1 MKKWTIPIMSLGAVG
16 GSGGGRRARRRQGN
30 AQNGGP
36 APKGGEIIVYN
47 IIFKPA
53 QRKLNKAFNKKF
65 AKYGIKAKMIRSQS
79 GKIANLYKQEL
90 RAGKVRMD
98 AISTADPGMFLSF
111 NRKNQ
116 LTRYCSPHYKDYR
129 DWAVAKDCGYFYH
142 TSWLQYISYNPEL
155 VKGGDIP
162 NSWLDFHKPKWKG
175 KISFGDPKIGG
186 GHYYFVFT
194 MYKLF
199 GARLV
204 HQVARQQRHDGA
216 QPRHHEQQGEIG
228 RAPLRR
234 ESLPCSF
241 AATAPTRAARTRPSK
256 RCSPKKAAHCS
267 SPRWRSPRAAPNPAG
282 AKVLIEWL
290 SSLEGQNV
298 VSDKGKFSLRKDFT
312 SVEGVKLSDLKYH
325 WWDPSEMGQDAGQ
338 MDQGLAQDTDRQLI
352 SLAG

>member
-1 MKKWTIPIMSLGAVG
+1 MKKWTIPIMSLGLSVG
-16 GSGGGRRARRRQGN
+16 LAAGAAHGADKETLKMAAGT
-30 AQNGGP
+30 
-36 APKGGEIIVYN
+36 KGGQIIVYN

-116 LTRYCSPHYKDYR
+116 LTRYCSPNYKDYR

-199 GARLV
+199 GRDWFIKTRDNNAMMVRSHGTTNNKVKSGERHFGVNLSMLV
-204 HQVARQQRHDGA
+204 RRDGPYPGGKNAPIKEVFPKEGGALLVAPMAITKDG
-216 QPRHHEQQGEIG
+216 
-228 RAPLRR
+228 
-234 ESLPCSF
+234 
-241 AATAPTRAARTRPSK
+241 
-256 RCSPKKAAHCS
+256 
-267 SPRWRSPRAAPNPAG
+267 PNPAG
-282 AKVLIEWL
+282 AKVLIDWL
-290 SSLEGQNV
+290 SSLEGQKV

-325 WWDPSEMGQDAGQ
+325 WWDPNE
-338 MDQGLAQDTDRQLI
+338 MDQMRDKWTKD
-352 SLAG
+352 SLKILTGN

>member
-1 MKKWTIPIMSLGAVG
+1 MKKWTLPIISLGLSVG
-16 GSGGGRRARRRQGN
+16 LAASAAHGADKETLKMAAGT
-30 AQNGGP
+30 
-36 APKGGEIIVYN
+36 KGGQVIVYN

-199 GARLV
+199 GRDWFIKSRDNNAMMVRSHGTTNNKVKSGERHFGVNLSMLV
-204 HQVARQQRHDGA
+204 RRDGPYPGGKNAPIKEVFPKEGGALLVAPDGDHQGRP
-216 QPRHHEQQGEIG
+216 QPR
-228 RAPLRR
+228 RR
-234 ESLPCSF
+234 ESADRMAIEPRGPEGGFRQGQVFSAQGFHQRGGREAL
-241 AATAPTRAARTRPSK
+241 RPQIPLVGPE
-256 RCSPKKAAHCS
+256 RDGP
-267 SPRWRSPRAAPNPAG
+267 
-282 AKVLIEWL
+282 
-290 SSLEGQNV
+290 
-298 VSDKGKFSLRKDFT
+298 
-312 SVEGVKLSDLKYH
+312 
-325 WWDPSEMGQDAGQ
+325 DAGQ
-338 MDQGLAQDTDRQLI
+338 MDQRLAQDTDRQLI